1 MTIPNLAGVIKKDDI
16 YQKGGG
22 SFKASY
28 VAWAKTSQ
36 LLREHAPG
44 WSFHLAAKDGNY
56 VWEAPDG
63 TGYLMCYFAVD
74 REHREKHGNMPLFPF
89 PIMDNRNMPV
99 KLEKISSRIFTDSH
113 RRALCA
119 CAAFT
124 FGLAYELWADEEVLE
139 ADIQPEKPKSE
150 RNWREQPK
158 QEPPVKTERT
168 QALFLKALESAK
180 NPDDLDRIRNQIL
193 GRHKE
198 KKITD
203 KERELLMEA
212 FFNRETYLIKKP

>member
-56 VWEAPDG
+56 VWQAPDG

-139 ADIQPEKPKSE
+139 AGAKPEQKKPTT
-150 RNWREQPK
+150 
-158 QEPPVKTERT
+158 EPPANDGTLKKTFYS
-168 QALFLKALESAK
+168 ALKTCPNLKKLEDYRESFTA
-180 NPDDLDRIRNQIL
+180 
-193 GRHKE
+193 RHKE
-198 KKITD
+198 GKLTD
-203 KERELLMEA
+203 TERDELLERYMETEEILMA
-212 FFNRETYLIKKP
+212 KS

>member
-56 VWEAPDG
+56 VWQAPDG

-119 CAAFT
+119 CACFT
-124 FGLAYELWADEEVLE
+124 FGLAFEIWADEEVLE
-139 ADIQPEKPKSE
+139 AGAKPEQKKPVT
-150 RNWREQPK
+150 
-158 QEPPVKTERT
+158 EPPANDGTLKKTFYS
-168 QALFLKALESAK
+168 ALKTCPNLKKLEDYRESFTA
-180 NPDDLDRIRNQIL
+180 
-193 GRHKE
+193 RHKE
-198 KKITD
+198 GKLTD
-203 KERELLMEA
+203 SERDELLERYMETEEILMA
-212 FFNRETYLIKKP
+212 KS

>member
-99 KLEKISSRIFTDSH
+99 KLEKISSRILTDSH

-139 ADIQPEKPKSE
+139 AGVQLEKPK
-150 RNWREQPK
+150 PK
-158 QEPPVKTERT
+158 ISNTPPPNDGSLKKTFVSAIKAANDLKSLENYRAKFTERHKT
-168 QALFLKALESAK
+168 GAL
-180 NPDDLDRIRNQIL
+180 
-193 GRHKE
+193 
-198 KKITD
+198 TD
-203 KERELLMEA
+203 TERDELLEAYMEKEESLA
-212 FFNRETYLIKKP
+212 AR

>member
-1 MTIPNLAGVIKKDDI
+1 MNIPNLAGVIKKDDI

-44 WSFHLAAKDGNY
+44 WFFYLAAKNEEY
-56 VWEAPDG
+56 VWSAPDG
-63 TGYLMCYFAVD
+63 SGYLMCFFQYENNYGDQPPNPASYQ
-74 REHREKHGNMPLFPF
+74 RTPLFPF

-139 ADIQPEKPKSE
+139 ASVQPEKSKVS
-150 RNWREQPK
+150 NVQPK
-158 QEPPVKTERT
+158 NSGPLKNLFISSIKKATTEEELLDLRSKID
-168 QALFLKALESAK
+168 ARHAAKALTDA
-180 NPDDLDRIRNQIL
+180 DRDEIL
-193 GRHKE
+193 K
-198 KKITD
+198 
-203 KERELLMEA
+203 LL
-212 FFNRETYLIKKP
+212 

>member
-44 WSFHLAAKDGNY
+44 WFFYLAAKNEEY
-56 VWEAPDG
+56 VWSSPDG
-63 TGYLMCYFAVD
+63 SGYLMCFFENGEQ
-74 REHREKHGNMPLFPF
+74 RTPLFPF

-139 ADIQPEKPKSE
+139 AGVQPEKPKPKASNTPPPNDGSLKKTFLSFIRTAPDLAKLQEYREKFQSRHNNGALTDAE
-150 RNWREQPK
+150 R
-158 QEPPVKTERT
+158 
-168 QALFLKALESAK
+168 
-180 NPDDLDRIRNQIL
+180 D
-193 GRHKE
+193 
-198 KKITD
+198 
-203 KERELLMEA
+203 ELLEEYMA
-212 FFNRETYLIKKP
+212 REESLTVR

>member
-44 WSFHLAAKDGNY
+44 WFFHLASKDGNY

-63 TGYLMCYFAVD
+63 TGYLMCYFG
-74 REHREKHGNMPLFPF
+74 EEEHGNMPLFPF

-139 ADIQPEKPKSE
+139 AGIQPEKPKPKASNTPPANDGSLKKTFLSFIRTAPDLAKLQEYREKFQMRHNNGALTDAE
-150 RNWREQPK
+150 R
-158 QEPPVKTERT
+158 
-168 QALFLKALESAK
+168 
-180 NPDDLDRIRNQIL
+180 D
-193 GRHKE
+193 
-198 KKITD
+198 
-203 KERELLMEA
+203 ELLEEYMA
-212 FFNRETYLIKKP
+212 REESLTVR

>member
-22 SFKASY
+22 SFKAAY
-28 VAWAKTSQ
+28 VAWSKTSQ

-44 WSFHLAAKDGNY
+44 WFFYLAAKNEEY
-56 VWEAPDG
+56 VWSSPDG
-63 TGYLMCYFAVD
+63 SGYLMCFFENGEQ
-74 REHREKHGNMPLFPF
+74 RTPLFPF

-139 ADIQPEKPKSE
+139 AGVQPEKPKPKASNTPPPNDGSLKKTFLSFIRTAPDLAKLQEYREKLQARHNNGALTDAE
-150 RNWREQPK
+150 R
-158 QEPPVKTERT
+158 
-168 QALFLKALESAK
+168 
-180 NPDDLDRIRNQIL
+180 D
-193 GRHKE
+193 
-198 KKITD
+198 
-203 KERELLMEA
+203 ELLEEYMA
-212 FFNRETYLIKKP
+212 REESLTVR

>member
-44 WSFHLAAKDGNY
+44 WFFYLAAKNEEY
-56 VWEAPDG
+56 VWSTPDG
-63 TGYLMCYFAVD
+63 SGYLMCFFENGEQ
-74 REHREKHGNMPLFPF
+74 RTPLFPF

-139 ADIQPEKPKSE
+139 AGAQPE
-150 RNWREQPK
+150 NPK
-158 QEPPVKTERT
+158 QKASNTPPPNDGSLKKTFASAIKAANDLKSLENYRTKFTTRHEQGALTDTER
-168 QALFLKALESAK
+168 
-180 NPDDLDRIRNQIL
+180 D
-193 GRHKE
+193 
-198 KKITD
+198 
-203 KERELLMEA
+203 ELLEAYMEKEESLA
-212 FFNRETYLIKKP
+212 AR

>member
-44 WSFHLAAKDGNY
+44 WQFLLCAKTPEEY
-56 VWEAPDG
+56 VWQAPDG
-63 TGYLMCYFAVD
+63 TGYLMCCFQKRGPD
-74 REHREKHGNMPLFPF
+74 LTTEESTTLFPF

-139 ADIQPEKPKSE
+139 AGAKPEQKKPVT
-150 RNWREQPK
+150 
-158 QEPPVKTERT
+158 EPPANDGTLKKTFYS
-168 QALFLKALESAK
+168 ALKTCPNLKKLEDYRESFTA
-180 NPDDLDRIRNQIL
+180 
-193 GRHKE
+193 RHKE
-198 KKITD
+198 GKLTD
-203 KERELLMEA
+203 TERDELLERYMETEEILMA
-212 FFNRETYLIKKP
+212 KS

>member
-22 SFKASY
+22 SFKAAY

-44 WSFHLAAKDGNY
+44 WFFYLAAKNEEY
-56 VWEAPDG
+56 VWSSPDG
-63 TGYLMCYFAVD
+63 SGYLMCFFENGEQ
-74 REHREKHGNMPLFPF
+74 RTPLFPF

-139 ADIQPEKPKSE
+139 AGVQPEKPKPKASNTPPPNDGSLKKTFLSFIRTAPDLAKLQEYREKFQSRHNNGALTDAE
-150 RNWREQPK
+150 R
-158 QEPPVKTERT
+158 
-168 QALFLKALESAK
+168 
-180 NPDDLDRIRNQIL
+180 D
-193 GRHKE
+193 
-198 KKITD
+198 
-203 KERELLMEA
+203 ELLEEYMA
-212 FFNRETYLIKKP
+212 REESLTVR

>member
-44 WSFHLAAKDGNY
+44 WFFYLAAKNEEY
-56 VWEAPDG
+56 VWSSPDG
-63 TGYLMCYFAVD
+63 TGYLMCFF
-74 REHREKHGNMPLFPF
+74 ENGEQSTPLFPF

-119 CAAFT
+119 CACFT
-124 FGLAYELWADEEVLE
+124 FGLAFEIWADEEVLE
-139 ADIQPEKPKSE
+139 AGVQPEKPKAKASNTPPPNDGSLKKTFASAIKAANDLKSLE
-150 RNWREQPK
+150 TYRAKFTTRHEQGALTD
-158 QEPPVKTERT
+158 TER
-168 QALFLKALESAK
+168 
-180 NPDDLDRIRNQIL
+180 D
-193 GRHKE
+193 
-198 KKITD
+198 
-203 KERELLMEA
+203 ELLEAYMEKEESLA
-212 FFNRETYLIKKP
+212 AR

>member
-28 VAWAKTSQ
+28 IAWAKTSQ

-44 WSFHLAAKDGNY
+44 WYFYLASQDGNY

-63 TGYLMCYFAVD
+63 TGYLMCYFG
-74 REHREKHGNMPLFPF
+74 EEEHGNMPLFPF
-89 PIMDNRNMPV
+89 PIMDNRNMPI
-99 KLEKISSRIFTDSH
+99 KLEKISSRALTDSH

-139 ADIQPEKPKSE
+139 AGVQPEKPKPKASNTPPPNDGSLKKTFLSFIRTAPDLAKLQEYREKFQSRHNNGALTDAE
-150 RNWREQPK
+150 R
-158 QEPPVKTERT
+158 
-168 QALFLKALESAK
+168 
-180 NPDDLDRIRNQIL
+180 D
-193 GRHKE
+193 
-198 KKITD
+198 
-203 KERELLMEA
+203 ELLEEYMA
-212 FFNRETYLIKKP
+212 REESLTVR

>member
-36 LLREHAPG
+36 LIRDHAPG
-44 WSFHLAAKDGNY
+44 WFFYLAAKNEEY
-56 VWEAPDG
+56 VWSSPDG
-63 TGYLMCYFAVD
+63 SGYLMCFFENGEQ
-74 REHREKHGNMPLFPF
+74 RTPLFPF

-124 FGLAYELWADEEVLE
+124 FGLAYELWANEEVLE
-139 ADIQPEKPKSE
+139 AGVQPEKPKPKASNTPPPNDGSLKKTFLSFIRTAPDLAKLQEYREKFQSRHNNGALTDAE
-150 RNWREQPK
+150 R
-158 QEPPVKTERT
+158 
-168 QALFLKALESAK
+168 
-180 NPDDLDRIRNQIL
+180 D
-193 GRHKE
+193 
-198 KKITD
+198 
-203 KERELLMEA
+203 ELLEEYMA
-212 FFNRETYLIKKP
+212 REESLTVR

>member
-44 WSFHLAAKDGNY
+44 WFFYLAAKNEEY
-56 VWEAPDG
+56 VWSSPDG
-63 TGYLMCYFAVD
+63 SGYLMGFFENGEQ
-74 REHREKHGNMPLFPF
+74 RTPLFPF

-139 ADIQPEKPKSE
+139 AGVQPEKPKPKASNTPPPNDRSLKKTFLSFIRTAPDLAKLQEYREKLQARHNNGALTDAE
-150 RNWREQPK
+150 R
-158 QEPPVKTERT
+158 
-168 QALFLKALESAK
+168 
-180 NPDDLDRIRNQIL
+180 D
-193 GRHKE
+193 
-198 KKITD
+198 
-203 KERELLMEA
+203 ELLEEYMA
-212 FFNRETYLIKKP
+212 REESLTVR

>member
-44 WSFHLAAKDGNY
+44 WSFHLSAKDGNY

-63 TGYLMCYFAVD
+63 TGYLMCYFAVS

-99 KLEKISSRIFTDSH
+99 KLEKISSRILTDSH

-139 ADIQPEKPKSE
+139 AGAQPEKPKPKASNTPPPNDGSLKKTFASAIKAANDLKSLE
-150 RNWREQPK
+150 NYRTKFTTRHEQGALTD
-158 QEPPVKTERT
+158 TER
-168 QALFLKALESAK
+168 
-180 NPDDLDRIRNQIL
+180 D
-193 GRHKE
+193 
-198 KKITD
+198 
-203 KERELLMEA
+203 ELLEAYMEKEESLA
-212 FFNRETYLIKKP
+212 AR